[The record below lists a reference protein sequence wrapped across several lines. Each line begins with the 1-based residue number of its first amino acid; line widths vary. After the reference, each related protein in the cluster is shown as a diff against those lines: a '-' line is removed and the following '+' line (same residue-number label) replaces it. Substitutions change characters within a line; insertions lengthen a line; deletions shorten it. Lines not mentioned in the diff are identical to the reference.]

1 MKLNVSTSA
10 RRRKS
15 GRLFI
20 DADRTLA
27 GESAEE
33 RLVIRKINPRMNR
46 PRNCA
51 ETIRLLRRV
60 ILHRRQFN
68 RAANKHRVVSVR
80 RDTLRPCS

>member
-1 MKLNVSTSA
+1 MRTV
-10 RRRKS
+10 RR
-15 GRLFI
+15 
-20 DADRTLA
+20 A

-33 RLVIRKINPRMNR
+33 RLVIREINPRMNR
-46 PRNCA
+46 AMPRNCA

-80 RDTLRPCS
+80 RDTLRPCR